1 MTKRPET
8 PSTLSVDYPI
18 SRLTLRFADK
28 ALERRFVVEHLA
40 RALPTMRIFLLG
52 ASLFYAAF
60 GFLDAFV
67 ISDAKVAAWVIRYAI
82 VCPVLIGTAVLTYSP
97 LFAVVSQPVLATAM
111 FVGGMG
117 VMAMT
122 ALAPAPGN
130 SLYYAGLIIV
140 MIYGSSLINL
150 RFRYAAVLCAML
162 VAVYQVV
169 AIRINPIRL
178 NVLVSNDF
186 FLVASAAISVFFSY
200 LQELQSR
207 RDFVSTDMIRR
218 AKTTSDEL
226 RFQAEAASKAKSDF
240 LAVMS
245 HELRTPL
252 NAIMGFSEVMK
263 HRMFGPIG
271 SEKYAG
277 YVNDIHQTAEHLLSI
292 ITDIL
297 DLSKADVGKLTLHE
311 EEVDVLAVVDHSLR
325 LMREKAVEHGLRL
338 VLRQPGVKRPILH
351 VDERLVRQVIL
362 NLLANAIKF
371 TPAGGL
377 VSVALETESSGC
389 WSIYVNDT
397 GIGIAADDLPRI
409 VEPFVQV
416 ESALSRKHGGTG
428 LGLPLVKKIMELH
441 GGGITIAS
449 TLGAGTTVIAR
460 FPPARYVRNA
470 DATAVVA

>member
-1 MTKRPET
+1 MTKGPDT
-8 PSTLSVDYPI
+8 PSTLGIDYPMN
-18 SRLTLRFADK
+18 RLTLRFADK
-28 ALERRFVVEHLA
+28 ALERRFAVEHLA
-40 RALPTMRIFLLG
+40 RALPMMRIFLLG

-67 ISDAKVAAWVIRYAI
+67 ISEAKVAAWVIRYAV
-82 VCPVLIGTAVLTYSP
+82 VCPILICTAALSYSP
-97 LFAVVSQPVLATAM
+97 FFVAISQPVLAAAM
-111 FVGGMG
+111 FTAGMG
-117 VMAMT
+117 IMAMT
-122 ALAPAPGN
+122 AFAPPPGN
-130 SLYYAGLIIV
+130 ALYYAGLILV

-150 RFRYAAVLCAML
+150 RFRYAAALCAML
-162 VAVYQVV
+162 MSIYQWVAT
-169 AIRINPIRL
+169 AINPIPL
-178 NVLVSNDF
+178 HVLVNNDF

-200 LQELQSR
+200 LQELQAR
-207 RDFVSTDMIRR
+207 RDFISTEMIRR
-218 AKTTSDEL
+218 AKSTSDEL

-311 EEVDVLAVVDHSLR
+311 EEVDVMAILDQSLR
-325 LMREKAVEHGLRL
+325 LMREKATEHGLRL
-338 VLRQPGVKRPILH
+338 VLQPPGSKRPILR
-351 VDERLVRQVIL
+351 VDARLVRQVIL

-371 TPAGGL
+371 TPVGGL
-377 VSVALETESSGC
+377 VSIALVAEANGG
-389 WSIYVNDT
+389 WSIQVNDT
-397 GIGIAADDLPRI
+397 GIGIAASDLPRI

-441 GGGITIAS
+441 GGGITITS
-449 TLGAGTTVIAR
+449 TLGAGTSVLAR
-460 FPPARYVRNA
+460 FPPARFVRLA
-470 DATAVVA
+470 DAPAVVA